1 MLIKSFFFLIF
12 LILISSCNQ
21 KSTEIKRL
29 SSWIYS
35 IENQYFSKWE
45 EEVSHH
51 PDSVYN
57 SFRNE
62 KYELI
67 SEEFNLIKKISENGI
82 NRIELTQ
89 KEASS
94 YPFLKNLIKKENEY
108 VRIKMFPL
116 DPLHPL
122 ENYILMYD
130 FNSDWHKTIQFFSK
144 NHKLGEYKASIKTI
158 LEAEIFDEKTLII
171 GQVFQ
176 SGTGLYWLQNHFFKF
191 TKERVIPVFQTV
203 SSSYQNGWSFMDFG
217 ISSKIVSKQPLKIAY
232 EKEIQFRDSTNK
244 VVFKFNK
251 TDTVLF
257 DWNAKQECFEP
268 NKKSK
273 THYRNYK
280 SFYIGADLAFLI
292 YANAKWFKS
301 LLKTEKGID
310 FVNQLYEL
318 RTK

>member
-1 MLIKSFFFLIF
+1 MRIKSFVLLSCVIVF
-12 LILISSCNQ
+12 SSCVQ
-21 KSTEIKRL
+21 KLPNIKKLRN
-29 SSWIYS
+29 WINS
-35 IENQYFSKWE
+35 IENQDVSKWE
-45 EEVSHH
+45 EEVTHY

-67 SEEFNLIKKISENGI
+67 SEEFNLIKKISENRI

-108 VRIKMFPL
+108 FRIELIPL
-116 DPLHPL
+116 DSLHPL

-130 FNSDWHKTIQFFSK
+130 LNSDWGKTIQFFSN

-158 LEAEIFDEKTLII
+158 IEAQRLDENTLII

-191 TKERVIPVFQTV
+191 TKQRVIPVLQTV
-203 SSSYQNGWSFMDFG
+203 STSYQYGWGFMDRG
-217 ISSKIVSKQPLKIAY
+217 ISSKIVSKNPLKIAY
-232 EKEIQFRDSTNK
+232 EKEIQFRDSTDK
-244 VVFKFNK
+244 AVFKFNK
-251 TDTVLF
+251 TDTISF
-257 DWNAKQECFEP
+257 DWNAKEECFEP

-273 THYRNYK
+273 IHYRNYK
-280 SFYIGADLAFLI
+280 SYYIGADLEFLI
-292 YANAKWFKS
+292 YANANWFKS

-310 FVNQLYEL
+310 FANQLYEL
-318 RTK
+318 KTK